1 MIANNKNLHLKNLT
15 NEQVEIELNYLGL
28 FDGGKWRPSSVEKQ
42 RNTKIAIIVP
52 YRDRLVNLR
61 IFLLY
66 MHQFLSKQ
74 NAQYGIYIVEP
85 IENLKFNRALLIN
98 IGFLEA
104 LKENDWDCFIFHD
117 VDMLPENPMNIYECD
132 ANTPKQMAIAL
143 NTYSYS

>member
-15 NEQVEIELNYLGL
+15 NAQIETELRYLSL
-28 FDGGKWRPSSVEKQ
+28 FDGGKWHPTDVEKQ

-74 NAQYGIYIVEP
+74 NAHYGIYIVEP

-98 IGFLEA
+98 IGFVEA
-104 LKENDWDCFIFHD
+104 LKDNNWDCFIFHD

-132 ANTPKQMAIAL
+132 ANFPKQMAIAL